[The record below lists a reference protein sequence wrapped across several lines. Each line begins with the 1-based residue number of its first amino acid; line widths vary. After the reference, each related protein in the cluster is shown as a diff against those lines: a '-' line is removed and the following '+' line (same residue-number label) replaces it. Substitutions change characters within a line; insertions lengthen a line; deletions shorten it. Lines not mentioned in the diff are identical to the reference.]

1 MAKLYFKYGAMGCS
15 KTAQALITKFNYEER
30 NMSVLLLKPA
40 IDTRDGAEI
49 VRSRIGLWENC
60 VTVDKDCDIYKLFN
74 ENYNNRVAVI
84 MTISQVAALYDE
96 QGKEYIWP
104 VDNLNEDIV
113 LNLLNKVQL
122 KEKFAKVNKALE
134 QIKEDFK

>member
-1 MAKLYFKYGAMGCS
+1 MTLEDLQVLYFLNDCLVIPG
-15 KTAQALITKFNYEER
+15 ITTEVYAGR
-30 NMSVLLLKPA
+30 
-40 IDTRDGAEI
+40 
-49 VRSRIGLWENC
+49 
-60 VTVDKDCDIYKLFN
+60 N

-84 MTISQVAALYDE
+84 MPISQVAALYDE

-104 VDNLNEDIV
+104 VDNLNEAIV

-134 QIKEDFK
+134 QIKEDFR

>member
-1 MAKLYFKYGAMGCS
+1 MTLEELQVLYF
-15 KTAQALITKFNYEER
+15 R
-30 NMSVLLLKPA
+30 NDCLVIPGIA
-40 IDTRDGAEI
+40 IEVYSGR
-49 VRSRIGLWENC
+49 
-60 VTVDKDCDIYKLFN
+60 N

-104 VDNLNEDIV
+104 VDNLNEATV
-113 LNLLNKVQL
+113 LNLLNRVQL

-134 QIKEDFK
+134 QIKEDFR

>member
-1 MAKLYFKYGAMGCS
+1 MTLDELQVLYF
-15 KTAQALITKFNYEER
+15 R
-30 NMSVLLLKPA
+30 N
-40 IDTRDGAEI
+40 
-49 VRSRIGLWENC
+49 
-60 VTVDKDCDIYKLFN
+60 DCLVIPGMTMIEVYAGRN

-134 QIKEDFK
+134 QIKEDFE